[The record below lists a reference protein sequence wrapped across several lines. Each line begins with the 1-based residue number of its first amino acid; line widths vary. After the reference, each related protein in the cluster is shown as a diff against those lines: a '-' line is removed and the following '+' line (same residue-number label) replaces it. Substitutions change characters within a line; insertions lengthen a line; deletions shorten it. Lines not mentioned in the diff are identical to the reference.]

1 MYEKSK
7 VNKPATLAASQ
18 SSARTLESE
27 LRARIRSLEAD
38 VRDDQQQQRIKL
50 QEQEHKQQELK
61 RSIDSAQHTQHQ
73 LRGSLTMT
81 RWISGL
87 FFLGLCSTSVLSY
100 AKFQDESQL
109 QTNLKAQSIQMQQIE
124 QKRLHAENELQTASQ
139 AQITMDLSYQAIQDT
154 LNSSTL
160 LLAAN
165 ITEIEKLNQKI
176 EVQQERTQ
184 ELEKKNTE
192 LKESLD
198 QSRQDLSVKETALDE
213 KDEMIHQLKSK
224 VKDAKEAISK

>member
-1 MYEKSK
+1 
-7 VNKPATLAASQ
+7 
-18 SSARTLESE
+18 
-27 LRARIRSLEAD
+27 
-38 VRDDQQQQRIKL
+38 
-50 QEQEHKQQELK
+50 
-61 RSIDSAQHTQHQ
+61 
-73 LRGSLTMT
+73 MT

-213 KDEMIHQLKSK
+213 KDEMIQQLKSK